1 MFTSTFRKIKKIKIL
16 RNPVSLVIFS
26 SCDSC
31 DFGHSNESDDSNQ
44 LEFGDETEEFADS
57 GNSHLSLNFGNCFEF
72 NEYGYSD
79 YSDYWQFCHSVIII
93 HHYLKTPAIVPDGVT

>member
-1 MFTSTFRKIKKIKIL
+1 MFTSTFRKMKLKIL

-79 YSDYWQFCHSVIII
+79 YSDY
-93 HHYLKTPAIVPDGVT
+93 